1 MDFNLFACSPIE
13 SLYIFMERIWLDSY
27 PEGVP
32 HDIDISE
39 YTSVLDIFKKS
50 CAKYHSKT
58 AYTSLNHSVT
68 FAEIKRLTE
77 QFAYYLQHD
86 LGLKKGD
93 RVGIMLPNIIQYP
106 VAVFSAIRLGL
117 VVVNIDPMYTQ
128 RELISQFKDSGAQTV
143 IVLESFA
150 VEVQK
155 ALKDVDVKN
164 VIVTKIGDCLPTLSA
179 FYVNALTKYVKKA
192 VPTYAIENAIHFRHA
207 LYKYKGKTTRL
218 VEENLTHDDLLFLQ
232 YTGGTTGVPKGVEL
246 THGNMSSNLLMSN
259 EWLKP
264 ALEKSK
270 CEQRVIAP
278 LPMYHIFCM
287 SVNLMAMMSV
297 GAESVLISNPRDFK
311 GFIELLKK
319 NSFTGI
325 TAVNTLLR
333 KLLDTPGFDDIDF
346 SQLQFT
352 FAGGMAITRDV
363 ADEWKERTG
372 CAVIEAYGLSECSPG
387 VSSVPMTA
395 TEYSG
400 SIGLPLPS
408 THIKLLDDDDNEVGI
423 NEIGE
428 LCVSGPQVM
437 RGYWKRPD
445 ATAEVMTDDGY
456 LRTGD
461 YVCVDDKGYIRVMD
475 RKKDMILV
483 SGFNVY
489 PNEIEGVVNQ
499 HKDVV
504 ESAAIGI
511 DDRNAGQVV
520 KLFVV
525 PNSTSLTKDDVMAHC
540 KEHLTGYKRP
550 KKIEF
555 MDDLPKS
562 NVGKVLRKELS

>member
-1 MDFNLFACSPIE
+1 MK
-13 SLYIFMERIWLDSY
+13 RIWLDSY

-32 HDIDISE
+32 HDIDISK
-39 YTSVLDIFKKS
+39 YASVRDIFTQACS
-50 CAKYHSKT
+50 EYSDRT
-58 AYTSLNHSVT
+58 AYTSLDHSVT
-68 FAEIKRLTE
+68 FAEVERLTK
-77 QFAYYLQHD
+77 QFACYLQND

-106 VAVFSAIRLGL
+106 IAVFSALRLGL
-117 VVVNIDPMYTQ
+117 VIVNIDPLYTQ
-128 RELISQFKDSGAQTV
+128 RELILQFNDSGAETV

-150 VEVQK
+150 CEVEK
-155 ALKDVDVKN
+155 ALEKVEVKN
-164 VIVTKIGDCLPTLSA
+164 VIVTKIGDCLPRLNA
-179 FYVNALTKYVKKA
+179 FMIDAAAKYIKKAIPPYKINGAITFRHALTKYQ
-192 VPTYAIENAIHFRHA
+192 
-207 LYKYKGKTTRL
+207 GKTNAL
-218 VEENLTHDDLLFLQ
+218 VEADVNHEDLLFLQ

-246 THGNMSSNLLMSN
+246 THGNMVGNVLMSR
-259 EWLKP
+259 EWILP
-264 ALEKSK
+264 ALKGNEM
-270 CEQRVIAP
+270 QRVIAP

-287 SVNLMAMMSV
+287 SVNLMVMMSI
-297 GAESVLISNPRDFK
+297 GAENALILNPRDFT
-311 GFIELLKK
+311 GFVKTLQKK
-319 NSFTGI
+319 PFTGI

-363 ADEWKERTG
+363 ADEWKQRTG
-372 CAVIEAYGLSECSPG
+372 CAVIEAYGLSECAPG
-387 VSSVPMTA
+387 VSSIPITA

-408 THIKLLDDDDNEVGI
+408 TQIKLLDDNDNEVGV
-423 NEIGE
+423 NETGE

-445 ATAEVMTDDGY
+445 ATAEVMTEDGY

-461 YVCVDDKGYIRVMD
+461 YVSVDEKGYLRVLD

-489 PNEIEGVVNQ
+489 PNEIEDVVNQ
-499 HKDVV
+499 HDDVI

-511 DDRNAGQVV
+511 EDRNAGQVV

-525 PNSTSLTKDDVMAHC
+525 SSSENLTKEMVIAHC

-550 KKIEF
+550 KQIEF

-562 NVGKVLRKELS
+562 NVGKILRKELS